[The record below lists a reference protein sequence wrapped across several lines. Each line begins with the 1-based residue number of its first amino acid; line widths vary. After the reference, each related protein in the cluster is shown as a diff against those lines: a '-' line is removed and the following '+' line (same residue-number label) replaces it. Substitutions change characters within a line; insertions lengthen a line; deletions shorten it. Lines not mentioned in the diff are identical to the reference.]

1 MSDLNFYTANATL
14 AGVATLDAPAMEMIW
29 RIEQAGEVFY
39 SLLAEKVDDPEAA
52 ELLRR
57 NGREE
62 LAHARRIAKA
72 LSIRLGREWAPGPEI
87 SEPLPVPM
95 PPRIDAAVFAQVVQ
109 GELNGDAGYQAWAD
123 NESDPEVAKLLRLNG
138 REETIH
144 AERVRQVI
152 AILEAREAGTGHS
165 PADSNS

>member
-1 MSDLNFYTANATL
+1 VGEMNFYTANASL
-14 AGVATLDAPAMEMIW
+14 AGVERLDATAMETIW
-29 RIEQAGEVFY
+29 RVERAGETFY
-39 SLLAEKVDDPEAA
+39 SLLADRIDDPEAA

-72 LSIRLGREWAPGPEI
+72 LTILNGTEWHPSDEVA
-87 SEPLPVPM
+87 EPLPVPM
-95 PPRIDAAVFAQVVQ
+95 PPTVDATLFAQIVK

-123 NESDPEVAKLLRLNG
+123 NESDPEIARLLRLNG

-152 AILEAREAGTGHS
+152 AILEAGEAAQS
-165 PADSNS
+165 PADSSS

>member
-1 MSDLNFYTANATL
+1 MEENFYSVSASLGSIT
-14 AGVATLDAPAMEMIW
+14 TLDVAAMETIY
-29 RIEQAGEVFY
+29 RLECSGEQFY
-39 SLLAEKVDDPEAA
+39 NLLAERIGNDEAA

-72 LSIRLGREWAPGPEI
+72 LSIRLGREWEPSAEV
-87 SEPLPVPM
+87 SELLPIPM
-95 PPRIDAAVFAQVVQ
+95 PADVTPDLFRGIVQ

-123 NESDPEVAKLLRLNG
+123 KEEDPEVEKLLRLNG

-144 AERVRQVI
+144 AERVRKVLE
-152 AILEAREAGTGHS
+152 ILGA
-165 PADSNS
+165 